1 MKPKA
6 RKFRIKRA
14 APGTTLRTETAAA
27 PDDEMV
33 MNRDADG
40 LCGLD
45 NLVRHLNI
53 GLRGGGIA
61 RGVVMDKDDRA
72 GVKL

>member
-27 PDDEMV
+27 PDDDPAEETRMGNV
-33 MNRDADG
+33 RLRNDAAVQDAPPP
-40 LCGLD
+40 
-45 NLVRHLNI
+45 RS
-53 GLRGGGIA
+53 
-61 RGVVMDKDDRA
+61 
-72 GVKL
+72 